1 MSRHTLVYNRPKFPL
16 TMPKTTDRPL
26 RIAIVIARLN
36 VGGPATHVIELA
48 AGLSADRFAV
58 RLIAGREGRGEA
70 GMHYLAEEK
79 GVRPESIPS
88 LYPRLGPGDIIAFF
102 HLLRIFRQWKPDVVH
117 THTAKAGAVGRAAAR
132 CAGVPVI
139 VHTFHGH
146 VLRGYFPRPL
156 EGFFRGIERNLTRIT
171 DRIVTLSP
179 ALKAD
184 LAEMGIADPAKIEVI
199 PLGMDLAPLLGSD
212 ARHGEL
218 RAELGFRAGDPVI
231 GIVGRLVP
239 IKNHRLFLEAARSM
253 VNSGS
258 SARFVI
264 IGDGELRDSLRNLAS
279 EMGIAERIRFLGW
292 RKDMAPVYAGLD
304 LLALTSDNEG
314 TPVALI
320 EGMAAGVPV
329 VATAV
334 GGVPDVVRDG
344 ITGRLV
350 PPGDPDAMRRAWRAA
365 LLEKETTDR
374 MRNLARREVEERFGR
389 ERMLSAM
396 AALYGELVNLKSGG
410 SRPR

>member
-1 MSRHTLVYNRPKFPL
+1 MENR
-16 TMPKTTDRPL
+16 TGRPL

-48 AGLSADRFAV
+48 AGLPRERFAV
-58 RLIAGREGRGEA
+58 RLFAGREGHGEA

-79 GVRPESIPS
+79 GIRPETIVELSPH
-88 LYPRLGPGDIIAFF
+88 LGPSDALAF
-102 HLLRIFRQWKPDVVH
+102 LRLQRIFHEWKPDVVH

-132 CAGVPVI
+132 CAGVPVV

-146 VLRGYFPRPL
+146 VLRGYFSPPV
-156 EGFFRGIERNLTRIT
+156 EAFFRLIERTLSRFT

-184 LAEMGIADPAKIEVI
+184 LEAMGIAPSKKIEVV
-199 PLGMDLAPLLGSD
+199 PLGMDLD
-212 ARHGEL
+212 ALRACSARRGEL
-218 RAELGFRAGDPVI
+218 RAELGLQPEEPLI

-253 VNSGS
+253 VDSGS

-264 IGDGELRDSLRNLAS
+264 VGDGELHDSLQQYAS
-279 EMGIAERIRFLGW
+279 RLGIAERVRFLGW
-292 RKDMAPVYAGLD
+292 RKDMVPVYAALD

-314 TPVALI
+314 TPVVVI
-320 EGMAAGVPV
+320 EAMAAGIPV

-350 PPGDPDAMRRAWRAA
+350 GMGDSEALSRAWRSVFTEPQRTRELRDA
-365 LLEKETTDR
+365 
-374 MRNLARREVEERFGR
+374 ARRDVESQFGR

-396 AALYGELVNLKSGG
+396 AGLYERLTVKKLNAAR
-410 SRPR
+410 SR

>member
-1 MSRHTLVYNRPKFPL
+1 MEEKIHH
-16 TMPKTTDRPL
+16 PL

-48 AGLSADRFAV
+48 AGLPRDRFAV

-70 GMHYLAEEK
+70 GMQYLAEEK
-79 GVRPESIPS
+79 GIRPEAVPELSPH
-88 LYPRLGPGDIIAFF
+88 LGPADFLAFLR
-102 HLLRIFRQWKPDVVH
+102 LLRIFRDWKPDVVH

-146 VLRGYFPRPL
+146 VLRGYFSPPM
-156 EGFFRGIERNLTRIT
+156 EAVFRLIEKTLSRIT

-184 LAEMGIADPAKIEVI
+184 LAAMGIARPEKIDVV
-199 PLGMDLAPLLGSD
+199 PLGMDLEALRAGSG
-212 ARHGEL
+212 RRGEL
-218 RAELGFRAGDPVI
+218 REELDIRAEQPLV

-239 IKNHRLFLEAARSM
+239 IKNHRLFLDAARSM
-253 VNSGS
+253 VDSGS
-258 SARFVI
+258 PVHFVI
-264 IGDGELRDSLRNLAS
+264 VGDGGLRDSLQEQAS
-279 EMGIAERIRFLGW
+279 QLGIADRVHFLGW
-292 RKDMAPVYAGLD
+292 RKDMVPVYAALD

-314 TPVALI
+314 TPVAVI
-320 EGMAAGVPV
+320 EAMAAGVPV

-344 ITGRLV
+344 ATGRLV
-350 PPGDPDAMRRAWRAA
+350 PAGDAQALSRAWMATFTERKAT
-365 LLEKETTDR
+365 EQ
-374 MRNLARREVEERFGR
+374 MRDQARLEVEQQFGR
-389 ERMLSAM
+389 ERMISAM
-396 AALYGELVNLKSGG
+396 ASLYDRLVGEKSNAAR
-410 SRPR
+410 SR

>member
-1 MSRHTLVYNRPKFPL
+1 
-16 TMPKTTDRPL
+16 MPNLPNRPL

-36 VGGPATHVIELA
+36 IGGPATHVIELA
-48 AGLSADRFAV
+48 AGLPRDRFST
-58 RLIAGREGRGEA
+58 RLIVGREGRGEA

-79 GVRPESIPS
+79 GVRPESLPALS
-88 LYPRLGPGDIIAFF
+88 PHLGPADLIAFF
-102 HLLRIFRQWKPDVVH
+102 QLLRIFRCWKPDVVH
-117 THTAKAGAVGRAAAR
+117 THTAKAGALGRAAAR

-156 EGFFRGIERNLTRIT
+156 EVIFRGVERALGGIT
-171 DRIVTLSP
+171 DRIVTLGP

-184 LAEMGIADPAKIEVI
+184 LAEIGIADPAKIEVV
-199 PLGMDLAPLLGSD
+199 PLGMDLGPLLEGDS
-212 ARHGEL
+212 RRGEL
-218 RAELGFRAGDPVI
+218 RAELGIPDADPLV

-239 IKNHRLFLEAARSM
+239 IKNHRLFLDAARSM
-253 VNSGS
+253 VDSGN

-264 IGDGELRDSLRNLAS
+264 IGDGELRDILQKYAS
-279 EMGIAERIRFLGW
+279 ETGISGRVRFLGW
-292 RKDMAPVYAGLD
+292 RKDMVPVYSGLD
-304 LLALTSDNEG
+304 LLTLTSDNEG

-344 ITGRLV
+344 FTGRLV
-350 PPGDPDAMRRAWRAA
+350 PAGDPAA
-365 LLEKETTDR
+365 LSQAWQAALAETDATDR
-374 MRNLARREVEERFGR
+374 MRREARREVEELFGR

-396 AALYGELVNLKSGG
+396 AALYENLIRKNSGA

>member
-1 MSRHTLVYNRPKFPL
+1 MIPN
-16 TMPKTTDRPL
+16 RPL

-48 AGLSADRFAV
+48 AGLPRERFAV
-58 RLIAGREGRGEA
+58 RLFAGREGRGEA

-88 LYPRLGPGDIIAFF
+88 LSPHLGPSDLIAFF
-102 HLLRIFRQWKPDVVH
+102 HLLRLFRGWKPDVVH

-156 EGFFRGIERNLTRIT
+156 EGFFRGVERGLARIT

-184 LAEMGIADPAKIEVI
+184 LAGMGIAVAEKIEVV
-199 PLGMDLAPLLGSD
+199 PLGMDLAPLLGCD
-212 ARHGEL
+212 ARRVEL
-218 RAELGFRAGDPVI
+218 RAELDIHAGDPLV

-239 IKNHRLFLEAARSM
+239 IKNHRLFLETARSM

-264 IGDGELRDSLRNLAS
+264 VGDGELRYFLGNLAS
-279 EMGIAERIRFLGW
+279 EMGIADRVRFLGW
-292 RKDMAPVYAGLD
+292 RKDMVPVYAGLD

-314 TPVALI
+314 KPVAMI

-344 ITGRLV
+344 VTGRLV
-350 PPGDPDAMRRAWRAA
+350 PPGEPESMCRAWRAA
-365 LLEKETTDR
+365 LEEKEATNR
-374 MRNLARREVEERFGR
+374 MRAEARREMMERFGR

-396 AALYGELVNLKSGG
+396 AALYGELTDLKTGA

>member
-1 MSRHTLVYNRPKFPL
+1 
-16 TMPKTTDRPL
+16 MPNLPNRPL

-48 AGLSADRFAV
+48 AGLPRERFSA
-58 RLIAGREGRGEA
+58 RLIVGREGRGEA

-79 GVRPESIPS
+79 GVRPESLPALS
-88 LYPRLGPGDIIAFF
+88 PHLGPADLIAFF
-102 HLLRIFRQWKPDVVH
+102 QLLRIFRRWKPDVVH

-156 EGFFRGIERNLTRIT
+156 EGFFRGIERALGGIT
-171 DRIVTLSP
+171 DRIVTLGP

-184 LAEMGIADPAKIEVI
+184 LAEIGIADPAKIEVV
-199 PLGMDLAPLLGSD
+199 PLGMDLGPLLEGDS
-212 ARHGEL
+212 RRGEL
-218 RAELGFRAGDPVI
+218 RAELGAPPGEPLI

-239 IKNHRLFLEAARSM
+239 IKNHRLFLDAARSM
-253 VNSGS
+253 VDSGN

-264 IGDGELRDSLRNLAS
+264 IGDGELSDNLRNYAS
-279 EMGIAERIRFLGW
+279 EKGISGRVRFLGW
-292 RKDMAPVYAGLD
+292 RKDMVPVYSGLD
-304 LLALTSDNEG
+304 LLTLTSDNEG

-334 GGVPDVVRDG
+334 GGVPDVVREG
-344 ITGRLV
+344 FTGRLV
-350 PPGDPDAMRRAWRAA
+350 PAGDPAALSRAWQAA
-365 LLEKETTDR
+365 LVERDVTDR
-374 MRNLARREVEERFGR
+374 MRREARREVGERFGR

-396 AALYGELVNLKSGG
+396 AALYENLIRKNSGA

>member
-1 MSRHTLVYNRPKFPL
+1 MN
-16 TMPKTTDRPL
+16 KTSNRPL
-26 RIAIVIARLN
+26 RIVIVIARLN

-48 AGLSADRFAV
+48 AGLPRERFAA
-58 RLIAGREGRGEA
+58 RLISGREGRGEA

-79 GVRPESIPS
+79 GIRPESVPS
-88 LYPRLGPGDIIAFF
+88 LSPHFGPGDVAAFF
-102 HLLRIFRQWKPDVVH
+102 HLLRIFRKWKPDVVH

-132 CAGVPVI
+132 CAGVPVV

-156 EGFFRGIERNLTRIT
+156 ERVFRGIERALARIT

-184 LAEMGIADPAKIEVI
+184 LVEMGIADSAKIEVV
-199 PLGMDLAPLLGSD
+199 PLGMDLAPLLGCD
-212 ARHGEL
+212 ARRGEL
-218 RAELGFRAGDPVI
+218 REELGLGAGEPMV

-258 SARFVI
+258 SARFVV
-264 IGDGELRDSLRNLAS
+264 IGDGELRGFLQNLAI
-279 EMGIAERIRFLGW
+279 EMGLAERVHFLGW
-292 RKDMAPVYAGLD
+292 RKDMVPVYAGLD

-350 PPGDPDAMRRAWRAA
+350 PPGDPDAMQRAWRAA
-365 LLEKETTDR
+365 LMEKETTER
-374 MRNLARREVEERFGR
+374 MRILARREVEARFGR

-396 AALYGELVNLKSGG
+396 AALYGELIERKTGG
-410 SRPR
+410 ARPR

>member
-1 MSRHTLVYNRPKFPL
+1 MGMKP
-16 TMPKTTDRPL
+16 DRPL

-48 AGLSADRFAV
+48 AGLPRDRFAA
-58 RLIAGREGRGEA
+58 RLISGREGRGEA
-70 GMHYLAEEK
+70 GMHYLAEAK
-79 GVRPESIPS
+79 GIRPESVPS
-88 LYPRLGPGDIIAFF
+88 LSPRLGLGDIIAFVN
-102 HLLRIFRQWKPDVVH
+102 LLKIFREWKPDVVH

-156 EGFFRGIERNLTRIT
+156 ERIFRGIERALTRIS
-171 DRIVTLSP
+171 DRIITLSP

-184 LAEMGIADPAKIEVI
+184 LVEMGIADPGKIEVV
-199 PLGMDLAPLLGSD
+199 PLGMDLGPLLACD
-212 ARHGEL
+212 ARRGEL
-218 RAELGFRAGDPVI
+218 RAELGFPGGDPLV

-258 SARFVI
+258 SARFI
-264 IGDGELRDSLRNLAS
+264 IVGDGELRDFLRNLAS
-279 EMGIAERIRFLGW
+279 GMGIADRIRFLGW
-292 RKDMAPVYAGLD
+292 RKDMVPVYAGLD
-304 LLALTSDNEG
+304 LLTLTSDNEG

-344 ITGRLV
+344 TTGRLV
-350 PPGDPDAMRRAWRAA
+350 PPGDPDAISRAWSATLA
-365 LLEKETTDR
+365 EKEMTDR
-374 MRNLARREVEERFGR
+374 MRINARREVEERFGR
-389 ERMLSAM
+389 ERMISAM
-396 AALYGELVNLKSGG
+396 AMLYGELIDLKTGAP
-410 SRPR
+410 RPR

>member
-1 MSRHTLVYNRPKFPL
+1 MG
-16 TMPKTTDRPL
+16 MTTDRPL

-48 AGLSADRFAV
+48 AGLPRGRFTA
-58 RLIAGREGRGEA
+58 RLISGREGRGEA

-79 GVRPESIPS
+79 EIRPENVPS
-88 LYPRLGPGDIIAFF
+88 LSPHLGPGDIIAFF
-102 HLLRIFRQWKPDVVH
+102 DLLKIFREWKPDVVH

-156 EGFFRGIERNLTRIT
+156 ESIFRGIERALARIT

-179 ALKAD
+179 ALKTD
-184 LAEMGIADPAKIEVI
+184 LVEMGIADPAKIEVV
-199 PLGMDLAPLLGSD
+199 PLGMDLAPLLGCE
-212 ARHGEL
+212 ARRGEL
-218 RAELGFRAGDPVI
+218 RAELGLPAGEPMI

-258 SARFVI
+258 PARFVI
-264 IGDGELRDSLRNLAS
+264 IGDGELREFLQNLAS
-279 EMGIAERIRFLGW
+279 EKGIAERIHFLGW
-292 RKDMAPVYAGLD
+292 RKDMVPVYAGLD

-329 VATAV
+329 VATSV

-350 PPGDPDAMRRAWRAA
+350 PPGDPEAMHRAWREA
-365 LLEKETTDR
+365 LTEKETTKR
-374 MRNLARREVEERFGR
+374 MCQLARREVEERFGR

-396 AALYGELVNLKSGG
+396 TAMYEKLIDLKSGAA
-410 SRPR
+410 RPR

>member
-1 MSRHTLVYNRPKFPL
+1 MIPK
-16 TMPKTTDRPL
+16 RPL
-26 RIAIVIARLN
+26 RIAIAIARLN

-48 AGLSADRFAV
+48 AGLPRDRFAV
-58 RLIAGREGRGEA
+58 RLFAGREGRGET
-70 GMHYLAEEK
+70 GMHYLADEK
-79 GVRPESIPS
+79 GVQSESVPALS
-88 LYPRLGPGDIIAFF
+88 PHLGPADLIAFF
-102 HLLRIFRQWKPDVVH
+102 QLLRIFRAWKPDVVH

-156 EGFFRGIERNLTRIT
+156 EGFFRGVERSLTRIT

-184 LAEMGIADPAKIEVI
+184 LVEIGIAGPEKIEVV
-199 PLGMDLAPLLGSD
+199 PLGMDLAALLECDS
-212 ARHGEL
+212 RRGEL
-218 RAELGFRAGDPVI
+218 RAELGFGTGEPIV

-264 IGDGELRDSLRNLAS
+264 VGDGELREVLGNLAA
-279 EMGIAERIRFLGW
+279 EMGIADRIRFLGW
-292 RKDMAPVYAGLD
+292 RKDMVPVYAGLD
-304 LLALTSDNEG
+304 LLALSSDNEG

-344 ITGRLV
+344 TTGRLV
-350 PPGDPDAMRRAWRAA
+350 PPGDPEAMRRAWRSAFE
-365 LLEKETTDR
+365 EKETTKR
-374 MRNLARREVEERFGR
+374 MSTVARREVEERFGC

-396 AALYGELVNLKSGG
+396 AALYGELTDLKTGAT
-410 SRPR
+410 RPR

>member
-1 MSRHTLVYNRPKFPL
+1 MDNR
-16 TMPKTTDRPL
+16 TNRPL

-48 AGLSADRFAV
+48 AGLPHDRFAV
-58 RLIAGREGRGEA
+58 RLLAGREGRGET

-79 GVRPESIPS
+79 GVRPEIIPALS
-88 LYPRLGPGDIIAFF
+88 PYLGPADLIAFL
-102 HLLRIFRQWKPDVVH
+102 HLYRIFRSWKPDVVH

-132 CAGVPVI
+132 CAGVPAV

-146 VLRGYFPRPL
+146 VLRGYFPRPV
-156 EGFFRGIERNLTRIT
+156 EAFFRAVERGLARIT

-184 LAEMGIADPAKIEVI
+184 LAAMGIAGPEKIEVV
-199 PLGMDLAPLLGSD
+199 PLGMDLDPLLRCDS
-212 ARHGEL
+212 RRGEL
-218 RAELGFRAGDPVI
+218 RAELGIGPEGPLV

-253 VNSGS
+253 VDSGFP
-258 SARFVI
+258 ARFVVV
-264 IGDGELRDSLRNLAS
+264 GDGQLRDPLQAYAS
-279 EMGIAERIRFLGW
+279 ELGIADRVRFLGW
-292 RKDMAPVYAGLD
+292 RKDMVPVYAGLD

-314 TPVALI
+314 TPVTVI
-320 EGMAAGVPV
+320 EAMAAGVPV
-329 VATAV
+329 AATAV

-344 ITGRLV
+344 ETGRLV
-350 PPGDPDAMRRAWRAA
+350 PAGDPAAMGRAWRAA
-365 LLEKETTDR
+365 LTEKTPAER
-374 MRNLARREVEERFGR
+374 MALRARSEAVERFGR

-396 AALYGELVNLKSGG
+396 ASLYETLARKKADAV
-410 SRPR
+410 RPR